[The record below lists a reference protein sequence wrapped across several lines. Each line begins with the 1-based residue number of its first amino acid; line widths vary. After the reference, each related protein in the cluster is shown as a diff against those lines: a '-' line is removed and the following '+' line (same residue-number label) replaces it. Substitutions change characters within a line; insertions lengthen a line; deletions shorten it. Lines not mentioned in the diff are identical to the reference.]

1 MDRGS
6 TWDPA
11 ATLSAL
17 LVTQSCR
24 HIHRA
29 KGGEKIRRGEKKSSE
44 AVNEEAPEAEQVEPS
59 IIFQHLFFPF
69 TLFVFGRRLL
79 RSPSLPAIQ
88 GADSSLLG
96 AKNGPITN
104 ESVEHSLIL
113 VHCVNIS
120 IYTERNKSIMS
131 YTRAKD
137 RGPIECCH

>member
-1 MDRGS
+1 MGPGSHTQCTPGHTELQVHSQSQRG
-6 TWDPA
+6 
-11 ATLSAL
+11 
-17 LVTQSCR
+17 R
-24 HIHRA
+24 
-29 KGGEKIRRGEKKSSE
+29 KNKKRRKKSSE
-44 AVNEEAPEAEQVEPS
+44 AINEEAPEAEQVEPS

-113 VHCVNIS
+113 IHCVNIS